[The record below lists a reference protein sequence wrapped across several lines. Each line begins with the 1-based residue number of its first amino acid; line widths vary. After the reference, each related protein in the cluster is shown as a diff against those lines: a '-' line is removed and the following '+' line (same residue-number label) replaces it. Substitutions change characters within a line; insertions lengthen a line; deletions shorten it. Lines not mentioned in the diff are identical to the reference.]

1 MKSIQIV
8 ALLTGTVIAVAGVTI
23 VNHTRVDVAE
33 SAITCMEEAHER
45 SACRPVAKAAGMRF
59 WDCLSI
65 FAALG
70 WGAGALGYAAS
81 QYDVRER
88 ERQKLAEKRGG

>member
-8 ALLTGTVIAVAGVTI
+8 ALLTGTVIAGAGVTI

-45 SACRPVAKAAGMRF
+45 SACRSVAKAAGMRF

-65 FAALG
+65 FA
-70 WGAGALGYAAS
+70 ALGYAAS